1 MLSFGIF
8 LLACFSLSF
17 NLIRLYGVSIP
28 DSLFIAAFVSVIFH
42 EGIIKKQP
50 VRIWFP
56 PHPFVFPAFLILFG
70 GLISSINAV
79 SITSSI
85 SITIK
90 EFYLFA
96 IFTPLVIFM
105 ARKGNPEWIVTALI
119 ASGLMTSFA
128 GLYDFSVGY
137 KFTNEMLMNLGS
149 VPLKDSWDRYSGLL
163 GHPNEQAMFL
173 SVVFP
178 LAFSRFLNS
187 FNKRLLDTVFQ
198 FFIIVILLLALF
210 LTGSVSGYIS
220 VMFSSVICFLLFFHT
235 AVKTDEFFR
244 NVASRFLMGLFLLTV
259 LLMAAFNSN
268 AGNRFIQSE
277 LIQQSPVSEF
287 ITASFDRVVT
297 TTAVSRWDDY
307 ILGFNYI
314 AGDPIV
320 GAGMDQSGTGGLD
333 SSQLITAIAIHNT
346 LLQSWVAGGM
356 LTFIGTFIIYLN
368 VVKVSLHALVTAFS
382 TKTFSLLVGLS
393 ASSIGFVFIDMTS
406 SNIYQRIKWLVFG
419 LLLGLVIKEVRR
431 HNLMDSKER

>member
-1 MLSFGIF
+1 
-8 LLACFSLSF
+8 
-17 NLIRLYGVSIP
+17 
-28 DSLFIAAFVSVIFH
+28 
-42 EGIIKKQP
+42 
-50 VRIWFP
+50 
-56 PHPFVFPAFLILFG
+56 
-70 GLISSINAV
+70 
-79 SITSSI
+79 
-85 SITIK
+85 
-90 EFYLFA
+90 
-96 IFTPLVIFM
+96 
-105 ARKGNPEWIVTALI
+105 
-119 ASGLMTSFA
+119 
-128 GLYDFSVGY
+128 
-137 KFTNEMLMNLGS
+137 
-149 VPLKDSWDRYSGLL
+149 
-163 GHPNEQAMFL
+163 
-173 SVVFP
+173 
-178 LAFSRFLNS
+178 
-187 FNKRLLDTVFQ
+187 
-198 FFIIVILLLALF
+198 
-210 LTGSVSGYIS
+210 
-220 VMFSSVICFLLFFHT
+220 MFSSVICFLLFFHT